1 MAHHSAAELLPILI
15 RPRTRKM
22 TVAIT
27 AHCNLRCVGC
37 RYGRDFMVGHQLS
50 LEMMKTLLDDAK
62 DAGIDTVRLYGGEPL
77 LHPDLP
83 AMVAHAKMRGL
94 NAYVTTNGIL
104 LKQKIAQLYAA
115 GLRDLTL
122 GFYGIGSAYDE
133 YVQRRDRFQELS
145 AGVAAVRERYGMEV
159 DMQLNFLLMRPT
171 CSLAVVDEAW
181 NFAVRYDMKFR
192 TDLIHYSL
200 PYFSEGPDRCL
211 QFTPEDRGRIEQ
223 VVHRLLEL
231 KAAEPYRFCESV
243 LGIRSI
249 PDWLLKGPD
258 MKVPC
263 DAYRMVW
270 VGADGSVQLCYV
282 TFPLGNLHQHRLRE
296 LLFTAEHR
304 QAARDAFA
312 LRCPNCHCER
322 DTRIQKHA
330 ASRRLYG

>member
-1 MAHHSAAELLPILI
+1 
-15 RPRTRKM
+15 
-22 TVAIT
+22 
-27 AHCNLRCVGC
+27 
-37 RYGRDFMVGHQLS
+37 
-50 LEMMKTLLDDAK
+50 
-62 DAGIDTVRLYGGEPL
+62 
-77 LHPDLP
+77 
-83 AMVAHAKMRGL
+83 MVAHAKMRGL